1 MEYEYNG
8 KNGQATR
15 MEMLIALDYLL
26 NNCTSIKKTSKT
38 IELVEYAKS
47 KYNTFI
53 DRRRANGI
61 FDDLVDISANH
72 PELLPFIVKKV
83 PNKPRY
89 YIEKRLWESEDVVKI
104 ADSIRGNKKL
114 SKASSK
120 ALLEKFLNVAFTDEQ
135 IASLSKKLQVKDRGT
150 ITKASNQAM
159 KLIDYLEDLRVTVS
173 RFHFS
178 LASTVRYDNAS
189 GDFPIGE
196 PLAGYVYEIISD
208 DETTRVCLYLDEYR
222 VAVVV
227 KLEEIIIDTTFE
239 PVQRINR
246 NTLTYELVGRE
257 TNIDNW
263 LDGYFSGQNGLR
275 LNVEFKFY
283 ALHLEEV
290 RKAYRKYFKKEME
303 YEIKE
308 RREVVPAYDP
318 DNPNATR
325 EIIAEDAYATIRT
338 TYRAFKKW
346 YMDNGFFEY
355 MVILN
360 PAYFND
366 RLVGYL
372 MNRFARRLTRYGEQY
387 DVEIIK
393 TPKAAYLEK
402 IQRRHERI
410 ERIRQER
417 REAEENNNN

>member
-26 NNCTSIKKTSKT
+26 HNCTSPQKTSKT
-38 IELVEYAKS
+38 IKLVEYANDN
-47 KYNTFI
+47 YQTFI

-61 FDDLVDISANH
+61 FDDLVDISTNH
-72 PELLPFIVKKV
+72 PQLLPFLVKKV

-89 YIEKRLWESEDVVKI
+89 YIEKRLWDSQDVVKI

-135 IASLSKKLQVKDRGT
+135 IARLSKKLQVKDRGT

-159 KLIDYLEDLRVTVS
+159 QLIDYLEDLRVNVS

-178 LASTVRYDNAS
+178 FASTVRYDNGS
-189 GDFPIGE
+189 GDFPLDEKLG
-196 PLAGYVYEIISD
+196 GYVYEIISND
-208 DETTRVCLYLDEYR
+208 DATRVCLYLDEYR

-246 NTLTYELVGRE
+246 NALTYELVGRE
-257 TNIDNW
+257 PNIDNW
-263 LDGYFSGQNGLR
+263 LDGYFSGQNGIR
-275 LNVEFKFY
+275 LTIEFKFY
-283 ALHLEEV
+283 SIHLEEV

-308 RREVVPAYDP
+308 RREIVPNYDP
-318 DNPNATR
+318 DNPDATR
-325 EIIAEDAYATIRT
+325 EIVAEDAYATIRT
-338 TYRAFKKW
+338 TYRAFRKW
-346 YMDNGFFEY
+346 YMDNGFFEF
-355 MVILN
+355 MVIMS

-372 MNRFARRLTRYGEQY
+372 LNRFARRLTRYGEQY
-387 DVEIIK
+387 DIEIVR
-393 TPKAAYLEK
+393 TPKQSYIEK
-402 IQRRHERI
+402 MQRRNERL
-410 ERIRQER
+410 ERIRQQR